1 MWYTRDCGTC
11 PVTLIELFFFFFV
24 FLNIENIT
32 IKTILKNAPAQY
44 KVYYA
49 IISYLKAIGLINDI

>member
-1 MWYTRDCGTC
+1 M
-11 PVTLIELFFFFFV
+11 LFIEGLS

-32 IKTILKNAPAQY
+32 IKTILKNASAQY

-49 IISYLKAIGLINDI
+49 IISYLKAIGLINRI